1 MQKIDFL
8 KNFKKQQKISIFA
21 LKHNIME
28 QIGQLSNLQ
37 IELLKL
43 FNYNLQEKQLI
54 EIKKLLSSYFAQ
66 NITTDIDELWNKEKW
81 DDNTINNWKN
91 EHLRTKYK

>member
-1 MQKIDFL
+1 
-8 KNFKKQQKISIFA
+8 
-21 LKHNIME
+21 ME
-28 QIGQLSNLQ
+28 QVGHLSNLQ

-66 NITTDIDELWNKEKW
+66 NITKDIDELWDEEKW
-81 DDNTINNWKN
+81 DDKTIETWKG
-91 EHLRTKYK
+91 EHLRTEYK

>member
-1 MQKIDFL
+1 
-8 KNFKKQQKISIFA
+8 
-21 LKHNIME
+21 ME
-28 QIGQLSNLQ
+28 QVGHLSNLQ

-43 FNYNLQEKQLI
+43 FNYNLQEKQII

-66 NITTDIDELWNKEKW
+66 NITKDIDELWDKEKW
-81 DDNTINNWKN
+81 DDKTIDNFKN

>member
-1 MQKIDFL
+1 
-8 KNFKKQQKISIFA
+8 
-21 LKHNIME
+21 ME

-43 FNYNLQEKQLI
+43 FNYNLQEKQII

-66 NITTDIDELWNKEKW
+66 NITKDIDKLWDKEKW
-81 DDNTINNWKN
+81 NDKTIDNWKN

>member
-1 MQKIDFL
+1 
-8 KNFKKQQKISIFA
+8 
-21 LKHNIME
+21 ME
-28 QIGQLSNLQ
+28 QVGHLSNLQ

-66 NITTDIDELWNKEKW
+66 NITKQIDELWDEKKC
-81 DDNTINNWKN
+81 DDKTIETWKN
-91 EHLRTKYK
+91 EHLRTEYK

>member
-1 MQKIDFL
+1 
-8 KNFKKQQKISIFA
+8 
-21 LKHNIME
+21 ME
-28 QIGQLSNLQ
+28 QVGHLSNLQ

-54 EIKKLLSSYFAQ
+54 EIKNLLSSYFAQ
-66 NITTDIDELWNKEKW
+66 NITKDIDELWDKKKW
-81 DDNTINNWKN
+81 DDKTIDNWKN

>member
-1 MQKIDFL
+1 
-8 KNFKKQQKISIFA
+8 
-21 LKHNIME
+21 ME

-81 DDNTINNWKN
+81 DNNTIDNWKN

>member
-1 MQKIDFL
+1 
-8 KNFKKQQKISIFA
+8 
-21 LKHNIME
+21 ME

-43 FNYNLQEKQLI
+43 FNYNLQEKQII

-66 NITTDIDELWNKEKW
+66 NITKGIDELWDKEKW
-81 DDNTINNWKN
+81 NDKTIDNWKN

>member
-1 MQKIDFL
+1 
-8 KNFKKQQKISIFA
+8 
-21 LKHNIME
+21 ME

-43 FNYNLQEKQLI
+43 FNYNLQEKQII

-66 NITTDIDELWNKEKW
+66 NITKSIDELWDKEKW
-81 DDNTINNWKN
+81 DDKTIDNWKN

>member
-1 MQKIDFL
+1 
-8 KNFKKQQKISIFA
+8 
-21 LKHNIME
+21 ME
-28 QIGQLSNLQ
+28 QVGHLSNLQ

-66 NITTDIDELWNKEKW
+66 IITKQIDELWDEEKW
-81 DDNTINNWKN
+81 DDKTIETWKN
-91 EHLRTKYK
+91 EHLRTEYK